1 MTTKGLHTKTRN
13 RLARQETLREYMQ
26 QRGSVQYL
34 FDIVEKIEKLDPES
48 DTFTQDL
55 AKYSKVVDVRHKM
68 LGKYLPE
75 LKATEITG
83 EGGGDLVINVS
94 DFRTRNCISIRYCQ
108 GAYDRDI
115 NTFRVGTSATSGR
128 LLSGYGYRRK
138 EGRLCLASSG
148 W

>member
-1 MTTKGLHTKTRN
+1 MGERAVMLEGIIPPQNRPINPTTIGYSVRVRVRIKTMTTKGLHTKTRN

-94 DFRTRNCISIRYCQ
+94 DFKNS
-108 GAYDRDI
+108 
-115 NTFRVGTSATSGR
+115 
-128 LLSGYGYRRK
+128 
-138 EGRLCLASSG
+138 
-148 W
+148 

>member
-1 MTTKGLHTKTRN
+1 MIKKGTHSKTRN
-13 RLARQETLREYMQ
+13 RLVRQEALREYMQ
-26 QRGSVQYL
+26 ERGSVQYL

-83 EGGGDLVINVS
+83 EGGGDLVINVA
-94 DFRTRNCISIRYCQ
+94 DFKN
-108 GAYDRDI
+108 A
-115 NTFRVGTSATSGR
+115 
-128 LLSGYGYRRK
+128 
-138 EGRLCLASSG
+138 
-148 W
+148 

>member
-1 MTTKGLHTKTRN
+1 MGEKGHTLEGIIPLQNRPIQKATIGYSVRVRIKTMTTKGLHTKTRN

-94 DFRTRNCISIRYCQ
+94 DFKNS
-108 GAYDRDI
+108 
-115 NTFRVGTSATSGR
+115 
-128 LLSGYGYRRK
+128 
-138 EGRLCLASSG
+138 
-148 W
+148 

>member
-1 MTTKGLHTKTRN
+1 MSTKGLHTKTRN

-94 DFRTRNCISIRYCQ
+94 DFKNS
-108 GAYDRDI
+108 
-115 NTFRVGTSATSGR
+115 
-128 LLSGYGYRRK
+128 
-138 EGRLCLASSG
+138 
-148 W
+148 